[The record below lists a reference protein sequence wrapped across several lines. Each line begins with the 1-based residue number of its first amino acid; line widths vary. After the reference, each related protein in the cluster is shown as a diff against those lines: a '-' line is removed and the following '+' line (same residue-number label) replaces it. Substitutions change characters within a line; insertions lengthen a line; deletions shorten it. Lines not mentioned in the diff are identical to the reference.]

1 MATFETEVCFLS
13 AQEAR
18 AWTFQSK
25 PPARCDKSIH
35 GHVSQGEARKMCA
48 AGEARLA
55 YVRGRWCLIP
65 ENPKRGYEVRHSGGY
80 VSLQLVA
87 D

>member
-1 MATFETEVCFLS
+1 MDTLRTEVCFLS

-18 AWTFQSK
+18 GWEIHSK
-25 PPARCDKSIH
+25 PPTRCDKSLH
-35 GHVSQGEARKMCA
+35 KHVTQGEARKMCR

-55 YVRGRWCLIP
+55 YIRGRWCLMP
-65 ENPKRGYEVRHSGGY
+65 QNPKRGYEVRSSAGY
-80 VSLQLVA
+80 VVLQLVA

>member
-1 MATFETEVCFLS
+1 MATPETDVCFLS

-18 AWTFQSK
+18 AWQIHSK
-25 PPARCDKSIH
+25 PPARCDKRIH
-35 GHVSQGEARKMCA
+35 RHVTQDAARKMCS

-65 ENPKRGYEVRHSGGY
+65 ENPKRGYEVRRSGGY
-80 VSLQLVA
+80 IGVQLVA

>member
-1 MATFETEVCFLS
+1 MATLEIKVCFLS

-18 AWTFQSK
+18 AWEDYSK
-25 PPARCDKSIH
+25 PPARCDKNIH
-35 GHVSQGEARKMCA
+35 KHVTQGQARKMCSE
-48 AGEARLA
+48 GEARLA

-65 ENPKRGYEVRHSGGY
+65 ENPKRGYEVRSSEGY
-80 VSLQLVA
+80 VGFQLVA

>member
-1 MATFETEVCFLS
+1 MVTLETEICFLS
-13 AQEAR
+13 GQEAR
-18 AWTFQSK
+18 AWEIHSK
-25 PPARCDKSIH
+25 PPARCDKNVH
-35 GHVSQGEARKMCA
+35 QHVTQGEARKMCS

-65 ENPKRGYEVRHSGGY
+65 ENPKRGYEVRSSAGY
-80 VSLQLVA
+80 VGLQLVA